1 MIHRAHKPPTGRVRE
16 GTVVCR
22 LVSSC
27 KRSVLLAVQLCHTLS
42 IMNPLSRPEWD
53 LICTTGKSLSF
64 LEYLRCLLLSTL
76 GEWLNCVFQVL
87 VYPTIPVGLD
97 FIHGFVTYILLH
109 EDSPH
114 PSFYVLAASR
124 SVVSSYSEYWLD
136 LFPGPQN
143 IIRNLHQPEFLMG
156 KIVSLRMSL

>member
-1 MIHRAHKPPTGRVRE
+1 MPLGVLLQKVSAAGRAAVSH
-16 GTVVCR
+16 TVHHESI
-22 LVSSC
+22 VSS
-27 KRSVLLAVQLCHTLS
+27 RVGPHLYHREIT
-42 IMNPLSRPEWD
+42 
-53 LICTTGKSLSF
+53 LSF

-143 IIRNLHQPEFLMG
+143 IIRNLHQPEFLME